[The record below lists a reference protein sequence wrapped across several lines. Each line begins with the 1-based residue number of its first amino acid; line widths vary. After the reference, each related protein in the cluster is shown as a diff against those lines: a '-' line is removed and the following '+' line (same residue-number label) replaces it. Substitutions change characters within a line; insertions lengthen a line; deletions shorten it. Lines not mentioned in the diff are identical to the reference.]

1 MTVGEPPQD
10 KHQQPQTLPQ
20 LVAYC
25 AEKYRD
31 IRALFAPHQK
41 PILEMTYGQLQV
53 EVAKIGAGLLAA
65 GAQAG
70 DRIALFSDNRPRWLT
85 SDLAITGIGTVD
97 VPRGSDTST
106 GEFQFILDHSG
117 CAAAVLQD
125 KKLYDRL
132 AAAGALG
139 QLRFVVLLDD
149 SEVKSTDGDGPV
161 IYKYSDLLTLGN
173 EDAYA
178 QASQAVTPAMLA
190 TIVYTSGTTG
200 SPKGVMLS
208 HGNLMTQPLG
218 VNMGLNPEPGE
229 ILLSILP
236 AWHAY
241 ERAVEYYGLY
251 HGITICY
258 SDRKYIREDLIKVA
272 PHLIPCVPR
281 IWEMIYKGI
290 LTKTAAAP
298 EKNQKIFRRFMD
310 LGQAYIEARRVAHG
324 ARPELTPP
332 SSARRARA
340 RLKMALLYPGYLL
353 GDKLVYSKIRR
364 ITGGRLR
371 AAVSGGGSLG
381 TYLDDF
387 FEIVGVPILNGY
399 GMTET
404 SPVIAVRRLDQN
416 VRGTVGPLMVNTTV
430 SLRREDGT
438 IETTGKPAEIWVSG
452 PQVMM
457 GYYANEEATARVLTE
472 DGWLRTG
479 DLGWFTASGDLVI
492 AGRAKDTIVLSS
504 GENVEPDFVEDA
516 CRKNPLI
523 VQIMVVGQ
531 DQKTLGALVVPDY
544 ALLAETLKIP
554 DTPENGDV
562 ANHPEAAKV
571 IRQALNDTMKKTG
584 LFKQS
589 EFISKVLVLEEPF
602 SETNGLMTNSMK
614 IKRNKVNEHYAEQI
628 AELFK

>member
-1 MTVGEPPQD
+1 MTVGENSL
-10 KHQQPQTLPQ
+10 QPQTLPQ
-20 LVAYC
+20 LAAYC
-25 AEKYRD
+25 AERYAD
-31 IRALFAPHQK
+31 VRALFAPHQK
-41 PILEMTYGQLQV
+41 PVLEMTYAQLQ
-53 EVAKIGAGLLAA
+53 EDVARLGAGLLAA
-65 GAQAG
+65 GIGVG
-70 DRIALFSDNRPRWLT
+70 DRIALFSDNRPRWLC
-85 SDLAITGIGTVD
+85 SDLAITGIGAVD

-106 GEFQFILDHSG
+106 GEFQFILQHSG

-132 AAAGALG
+132 AAAGALNG
-139 QLRFVVLLDD
+139 LRFVVMMDD
-149 SEVKSTDGDGPV
+149 SDVKPGDGNGPA
-161 IYKYSDLLTLGN
+161 IHKYVDLLELG
-173 EDAYA
+173 DAEAYTR
-178 QASQAVTPAMLA
+178 ASQAVTPAMLA

-218 VNMGLNPEPGE
+218 VDMALDPEPGE

-258 SDRKYIREDLIKVA
+258 SDRKYIREDLIKMA

-290 LTKTAAAP
+290 LTKTSAAP
-298 EKNQKIFRRFMD
+298 EKNQKIFRKFMD
-310 LGQAYIEARRVAHG
+310 LGQAYIEARRIATG
-324 ARPELTPP
+324 DLLQPTRP
-332 SSARRARA
+332 SAAQRARA
-340 RLKMALLYPGYLL
+340 RVKMALLYPGYRL

-381 TYLDDF
+381 IYLDDF
-387 FEIVGVPILNGY
+387 FEIAGVPILNGY

-404 SPVIAVRRLDQN
+404 SPVIAVRRLDHN
-416 VRGTVGPLMVNTTV
+416 VRGTVGPLMTNTQV
-430 SLRREDGT
+430 SLRREDGA
-438 IETTGKPAEIWVSG
+438 IETTPGKPAEIWVSG

-457 GYYANEEATARVLTE
+457 GYYDNDEATAEVLTE
-472 DGWLRTG
+472 DGWLKTG

-504 GENVEPDFVEDA
+504 GENVEPDFIEDA

-544 ALLAETLKIP
+544 ALLAEALKLPSTADNSQVAQHP
-554 DTPENGDV
+554 D
-562 ANHPEAAKV
+562 AAKI
-571 IRQALNDTMKKTG
+571 IRQALSETMKKTG
-584 LFKQS
+584 LFKAS
-589 EFISKVLVLEEPF
+589 EFISKVYVVEEPF
-602 SETNGLMTNSMK
+602 SDTEGLMTNSMK
-614 IKRNKVNEHYAEQI
+614 IRRNRVSEHYAAQI
-628 AELFK
+628 AALFK